1 MKTIDCTKLEHGINI
16 VYEKGLQTLINDKTL
31 LPVDIIQNITT
42 STIDEEEI
50 KIRTYKILPLL
61 LNYPNHIKAFWN
73 HILDVLIPGFGI
85 TDTPKD
91 SDHIILH
98 NDKES
103 LGIHLSDSS
112 ITFIYHFTGQW

>member
-1 MKTIDCTKLEHGINI
+1 MKTINCTKLKLGLST
-16 VYEKGLQTLINDKTL
+16 VYKYGLQTLINDNTL
-31 LPVDIIQNITT
+31 RPIDIIQDINT
-42 STIDEEEI
+42 STRDEEEFH
-50 KIRTYKILPLL
+50 IRTYKILAEDTDTQR
-61 LNYPNHIKAFWN
+61 IVMN

-91 SDHIILH
+91 SDHVILH

-103 LGIHLSDSS
+103 LGIHLNDSS

>member
-1 MKTIDCTKLEHGINI
+1 MKTIDCTKFEYGLTI
-16 VYEKGLQTLINDKTL
+16 VYNEGLQILIDDNTLR
-31 LPVDIIQNITT
+31 PMDIIQDINT
-42 STIDEEEI
+42 STRDEEEFHI
-50 KIRTYKILPLL
+50 QTYKILADDSDTQRV
-61 LNYPNHIKAFWN
+61 IMD

-91 SDHIILH
+91 SDHVILH

-103 LGIHLSDSS
+103 LGIHLNDSS

>member
-1 MKTIDCTKLEHGINI
+1 MKTIDCTKQLEYSLNI
-16 VYEKGLQTLINDKTL
+16 VYHEVLQTLINDNTL
-31 LPVDIIQNITT
+31 RPMDIIQDINT
-42 STIDEEEI
+42 STSDEEEFH
-50 KIRTYKILPLL
+50 IRTYKILAEDPDTQR
-61 LNYPNHIKAFWN
+61 IVMN

-91 SDHIILH
+91 SDHIILY

-103 LGIHLSDSS
+103 LGIHLNDSS

>member
-1 MKTIDCTKLEHGINI
+1 MKTIDCTELEQGLNI
-16 VYEKGLQTLINDKTL
+16 VYKEGLQILTNDNTLR
-31 LPVDIIQNITT
+31 PMDIIQDINT
-42 STIDEEEI
+42 STRDEEEI
-50 KIRTYKILPLL
+50 KIRTYKILAEDT
-61 LNYPNHIKAFWN
+61 NTQRVIMN

-103 LGIHLSDSS
+103 LGIHLNDSS

>member
-1 MKTIDCTKLEHGINI
+1 MKTIDCTKISLNT
-16 VYEKGLQTLINDKTL
+16 VYKYGLQTLINDNTL
-31 LPVDIIQNITT
+31 RPMDIIQDINT
-42 STIDEEEI
+42 STMDEEEFH
-50 KIRTYKILPLL
+50 IRTYKILAEDPDTRR
-61 LNYPNHIKAFWN
+61 IVMN

-91 SDHIILH
+91 SDHVIIH

-103 LGIHLSDSS
+103 LGIHLNDSS

>member
-1 MKTIDCTKLEHGINI
+1 MKTIDCTKFEHSLDM
-16 VYEKGLQTLINDKTL
+16 VYNEGLQNLINDNTL
-31 LPVDIIQNITT
+31 RPMDIIQDVNT
-42 STIDEEEI
+42 STRDEEEI
-50 KIRTYKILPLL
+50 NIRTYKILSEDSDTQRII
-61 LNYPNHIKAFWN
+61 LNHV
-73 HILDVLIPGFGI
+73 LDTLIPGFGI

-103 LGIHLSDSS
+103 LGIHLNDSS

>member
-1 MKTIDCTKLEHGINI
+1 MKTIDCTKFEHSLSI
-16 VYEKGLQTLINDKTL
+16 VYQEGLQILIDDDTLR
-31 LPVDIIQNITT
+31 PMDIIQDINT
-42 STIDEEEI
+42 STMDEEEFHI
-50 KIRTYKILPLL
+50 KTYKILDD
-61 LNYPNHIKAFWN
+61 YSDTQRVVMD
-73 HILDVLIPGFGI
+73 HILDTLIPGFGI

-103 LGIHLSDSS
+103 LGIHLNDSS

>member
-1 MKTIDCTKLEHGINI
+1 MKTIDCTKFKHSLEM
-16 VYEKGLQTLINDKTL
+16 VYNRGLQNLLNDDTLH
-31 LPVDIIQNITT
+31 PEDIIQNINT

-50 KIRTYKILPLL
+50 KIRTYKILSEDQLTQRE
-61 LNYPNHIKAFWN
+61 IMN

-103 LGIHLSDSS
+103 LGIHLNDSS

>member
-1 MKTIDCTKLEHGINI
+1 MKTIDCTKLKLGLIT
-16 VYEKGLQTLINDKTL
+16 VYKYGLQKLISDNTLRPI
-31 LPVDIIQNITT
+31 DIIQDINT
-42 STIDEEEI
+42 STMDEEEFH
-50 KIRTYKILPLL
+50 IRTYKILAEDPDTQR
-61 LNYPNHIKAFWN
+61 IVMN

-91 SDHIILH
+91 SDHVILH

-103 LGIHLSDSS
+103 LGIHLNDSS

>member
-1 MKTIDCTKLEHGINI
+1 MKTIDCTELEQGLNI
-16 VYEKGLQTLINDKTL
+16 VYKEGLQILTNDNTLR
-31 LPVDIIQNITT
+31 PMDIIQDVTT
-42 STIDEEEI
+42 STRDEENI
-50 KIRTYKILPLL
+50 CIRTYKILAEDPDTQRVIL
-61 LNYPNHIKAFWN
+61 N
-73 HILDVLIPGFGI
+73 HILDILIPGFGI

-103 LGIHLSDSS
+103 LGIHLNDSS